1 MNEKFLLNGLSLMGE
16 EDVVGIKVR
25 LILNILT
32 HFYSHFFCPEL
43 RNKSKKSD
51 IQLSLNRNLQT

>member
-25 LILNILT
+25 LILT
-32 HFYSHFFCPEL
+32 HFLFTFFCPEL

>member
-25 LILNILT
+25 LILT
-32 HFYSHFFCPEL
+32 HFLLTFF
-43 RNKSKKSD
+43 
-51 IQLSLNRNLQT
+51 LSGVEK

>member
-25 LILNILT
+25 LILNIFYL
-32 HFYSHFFCPEL
+32 HFSV
-43 RNKSKKSD
+43 RS
-51 IQLSLNRNLQT
+51 

>member
-25 LILNILT
+25 LILT